1 MDEYI
6 NSWLNG
12 WCSSVKN
19 VGMTDERKEALLSFI
34 HNHMVRYDWVTMT
47 EDERKLIV
55 TEADK
60 RGYDRSTWIGF
71 EDEIANLRDELLI
84 KK

>member
-1 MDEYI
+1 
-6 NSWLNG
+6 
-12 WCSSVKN
+12 
-19 VGMTDERKEALLSFI
+19 
-34 HNHMVRYDWVTMT
+34 MVRYDWVTMT